1 MPFEKKLHPK
11 SNNKPRTHAR
21 KHKKFID
28 IACAV
33 NWLCKQTTIWWR
45 IVVIRTDCIHI
56 LGVRVLLRN
65 EHWSH
70 TQYTYAT
77 CSFSILVFFSSRL
90 LVHFTL
96 VRSPKT
102 KKKLWP
108 FIYIVLLHRASALS
122 NSFLSVSLFLVG
134 GVCRLEC
141 HTGYGHVITP

>member
-77 CSFSILVFFSSRL
+77 CSFSILVFFSLDYLFILRSYAPPKRKKNFGHSFIL
-90 LVHFTL
+90 FYCIAHQHCQIRFCPWVCFWLVVCAVWNVTL
-96 VRSPKT
+96 GMGTS
-102 KKKLWP
+102 
-108 FIYIVLLHRASALS
+108 
-122 NSFLSVSLFLVG
+122 
-134 GVCRLEC
+134 
-141 HTGYGHVITP
+141 